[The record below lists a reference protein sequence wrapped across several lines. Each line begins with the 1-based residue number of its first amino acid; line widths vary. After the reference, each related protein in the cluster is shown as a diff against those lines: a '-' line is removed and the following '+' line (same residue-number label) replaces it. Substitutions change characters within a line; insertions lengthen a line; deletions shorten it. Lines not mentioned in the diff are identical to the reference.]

1 MVKPSSFIS
10 KLDPYKITAQDV
22 WAASSPSNILK
33 LDWNESPFDFEIYR
47 KQLRKIIDGRGIIS
61 WYPDYLALELTS
73 ELSRFVNINSN
84 SLLTFPGSDV
94 ALETLCRCYLEYED
108 RVLVIS
114 PTYENFFVFVLQ
126 TGAQIDNLHVKSP
139 IELTFDLIDEKL
151 NMSGH
156 TKAVY
161 LTRPNN
167 PYGYLLDS
175 SVVKRLALKYP
186 STMFIVDEA
195 YIEFS
200 NKESC
205 APLVAELSNI
215 VVSRTFSKAFGLA
228 GLRLGYL
235 CANLDVINNVNKIR
249 NGKNLSMIS
258 QKLGLFALRNIDK
271 INDWILSVRKG
282 RELFENWCKTEGVE
296 YYPSHGNF
304 VLFKSNRPAK
314 LCSELKA
321 LGIYIRNRDSLV
333 PGYVRLTIGS
343 DKHVGH
349 VINSLRTLHELV
361 F

>member
-1 MVKPSSFIS
+1 MVEPSRFVS
-10 KLDPYKITAQDV
+10 KLDPYKITPQDV
-22 WAASSPSNILK
+22 WSANAPKNLLK

-47 KQLRKIIDGRGIIS
+47 KQIRKIIDGRGIIS

-73 ELSRFVNINSN
+73 ELSSFININSN
-84 SLLTFPGSDV
+84 FILTFPGSDV
-94 ALETLCRCYLEYED
+94 GLETLCRSYLEPED
-108 RVLVIS
+108 RVLVVS
-114 PTYENFFVFVLQ
+114 PTYENFYVFALQ
-126 TGAQIDNLHVKSP
+126 TGAQIDNFEIKP
-139 IELTFDLIDEKL
+139 PFNLTFDLLDNRLKNSCSI
-151 NMSGH
+151 
-156 TKAVY
+156 KAVY

-167 PYGYLLDS
+167 PFGYLIDS
-175 SVVKRLALKYP
+175 SLVEKIASKYP

-200 NKESC
+200 DKKSC
-205 APLVAELSNI
+205 AVLVTKLSNI

-228 GLRLGYL
+228 GIRLGYL
-235 CANLDVINNVNKIR
+235 CADLDVINNVNKIR

-271 INDWILSVRKG
+271 INEWISSVRKG
-282 RELFENWCKTEGVE
+282 RKCFENWCKTEGIE

-304 VLFKSNRPAK
+304 VLFKASRPSK

-321 LGIYIRNRDSLV
+321 LGIYIRNRDSVV

-343 DKHVGH
+343 EKHVNRI
-349 VINSLRTLHELV
+349 INSLKILRELI